1 MIFLLFAPPVFLETE
16 IAGQLGPVWV
26 CTVQDSTITISVD
39 GATGIEGEHDF
50 QTVRLAAAAGV
61 QLPGLALPKPCILTV
76 VKPAGNAVT
85 VEKLDHNKNFRE
97 CGHIIFL
104 VERQV

>member
-1 MIFLLFAPPVFLETE
+1 M
-16 IAGQLGPVWV
+16 
-26 CTVQDSTITISVD
+26 QDAAVAVAVD
-39 GATGIEGEHDF
+39 RATGIEGEHDF

-61 QLPGLALPKPCILTV
+61 QLPGLALPKPGGF
-76 VKPAGNAVT
+76 AGCKTPGKAVT

-97 CGHIIFL
+97 CHIIFL

>member
-1 MIFLLFAPPVFLETE
+1 MPE
-16 IAGQLGPVWV
+16 IAWQLHAVGVA
-26 CTVQDSTITISVD
+26 TIEDAAVAVAVD
-39 GATGIEGEHDF
+39 GATSVKGEHHL
-50 QTVRLAAAAGV
+50 QAVRFFPAAGV

-85 VEKLDHNKNFRE
+85 IEKLDHNKNFRE
-97 CGHIIFL
+97 CNHIIFL